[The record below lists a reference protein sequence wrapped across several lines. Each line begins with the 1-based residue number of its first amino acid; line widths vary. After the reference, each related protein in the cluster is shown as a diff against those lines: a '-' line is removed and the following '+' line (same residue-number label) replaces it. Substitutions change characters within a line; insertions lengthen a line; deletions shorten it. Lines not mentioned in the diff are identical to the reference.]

1 MCDALVFTEDQA
13 ALATLL
19 AEARRRAAAD
29 VPTDEFVRVRHA
41 CGAMDDAIPPSGGKN
56 TMADNSRAL
65 KADNKKES
73 HMPVEI
79 KACGDGT
86 YAFCVLLDARMPARL
101 EGLLPNFLLSTS
113 ASRPRPIR

>member
-1 MCDALVFTEDQA
+1 
-13 ALATLL
+13 
-19 AEARRRAAAD
+19 
-29 VPTDEFVRVRHA
+29 
-41 CGAMDDAIPPSGGKN
+41 
-56 TMADNSRAL
+56 MAGNSRGGAAGAP

-86 YAFCVLLDARMPARL
+86 YVFCVLLDARMPARL